1 MAETMC
7 FWFKDGRKVF
17 KRGRNYFLYDP
28 SLKEAQYR
36 GVSLGEMAKLERE
49 VQDEMVEDLKKG
61 VRVRK

>member
-17 KRGRNYFLYDP
+17 RRGRNYFLYDP

-36 GVSLGEMAKLERE
+36 SVGMGEMKALEKE
-49 VQDEMVEDLKKG
+49 A
-61 VRVRK
+61 RKESDDKSN